1 MPRACMCK
9 VGDFTETVPTGWTQ
23 ETRMNSSAWLGID
36 VAKATLAASLLQ
48 SERSNHGTFD
58 NTPAGF
64 KKLDSWLKK
73 RRVKQV
79 HVCLEATGRYS
90 EGVAE
95 HLHAAGHTV
104 SVINPARLK
113 AFGQATLTR
122 TKTDQTDA
130 ALLALFCQ
138 RQQPAPWQPPAPEKR
153 ALRALVRRRESL
165 LALRQQEANRLSSG
179 EDNPQVVASLQ
190 TVVTFL
196 SQAVRQIETAIRD
209 QVATDAEL
217 QRQVALVDSIPGI
230 GWTTA
235 SALVAE
241 IDFGAYVNARQLVAQ
256 AGLNPRQRQSG
267 TSVHGKPR
275 LSKQGSSQL
284 RKILYFPAV
293 TAKRYNPLIQA
304 FAERLKER
312 GKHAMSI
319 LCACMRKLLHLVF
332 GVLKTGLP
340 FDPNYPTQ
348 PATPATLAK
357 QLQPA

>member
-1 MPRACMCK
+1 MS
-9 VGDFTETVPTGWTQ
+9 T
-23 ETRMNSSAWLGID
+23 SAWLGID
-36 VAKATLAASLLQ
+36 VAKETLAASLLQ
-48 SERSNHGTFD
+48 DSRVAHGSFD

-73 RRVKQV
+73 RHVPV
-79 HVCLEATGRYS
+79 AHVCLEATGRYS
-90 EGVAE
+90 EAVAE

-113 AFGQATLTR
+113 AFAQATLTR

-138 RQQPAPWQPPAPEKR
+138 RQQPAPWQPPTPEKR

-165 LALRQQEANRLSSG
+165 LEVRQQEANRLSSG
-179 EDNPQVVASLQ
+179 EDDPRVVRSLQ
-190 TVVTFL
+190 AVVTFL
-196 SQAVRQIETAIRD
+196 DKEVAKVEAAITEQAASTPALQRQIE
-209 QVATDAEL
+209 
-217 QRQVALVDSIPGI
+217 LVDSITGV

-235 SALVAE
+235 TAVLAE
-241 IDFGAYVNARQLVAQ
+241 VDFGAYASARQLVAQ

-293 TAKRYNPLIQA
+293 SAMRYNPVIHA
-304 FAERLKER
+304 FAEGLAER
-312 GKHAMSI
+312 GKHKMAI
-319 LCACMRKLLHLVF
+319 LCACMRKLLHLIY

-340 FDPNYPTQ
+340 FDPDYQTKRDQ
-348 PATPATLAK
+348 AAKSAK
-357 QLQPA
+357 QLRPA